1 MSIRVRFAPSPT
13 GALHIGG
20 IRTALYNYLL
30 ARKHGGTFILRI
42 EDTDQMRLVP
52 GAEQY
57 IIDALTWCGLMPDEG
72 VGIGGEYGPYRQS
85 ERKDIYQP
93 FIEQLLANGT
103 AYRAFDTADEIE
115 ALREQ
120 LRTDGHSSLQYD
132 ASTRMRMRNSLSLD
146 ATEVADLLE
155 AGVPYTV
162 RLRINPGEKVVVND
176 LIRGEVTFNTDELD
190 DKVLVKSDG
199 MPTYH
204 LANVVDDY
212 LMRITHVIRGE
223 EWLPSAGH
231 HVLIYQAFGWQ
242 DVAPR
247 FSHLPLILKPD
258 GKGKL
263 SKRDGSRFGIPVF
276 PLSWVGE
283 TESDSFTGF
292 REEGFDPK
300 ALLNFLAL
308 LGWSSGTDQEIF
320 SMAELIALFSLERIN
335 KAGARFDIEKA
346 KWFNQQYLMNTPNE
360 TLAEMIQ
367 PMLASHGH
375 HPDAAWLTQFCGLMK
390 ERVIVLADFWTNGWF
405 LLQCPDTYDKA
416 TIDKKW
422 KPEMLPFFEA
432 LPAILSPLTNAA
444 DMEAA
449 VKTEVAAHQ
458 LKIGD
463 IMPLLR
469 VSLAG
474 SMKGPGVF
482 DMAALLGAKEVVE
495 RLKNAVQHFQA
506 T

>member
-30 ARKHGGTFILRI
+30 ARKHGGTFVLRI
-42 EDTDQMRLVP
+42 EDTDQLRFVP
-52 GAEQY
+52 GAEAY
-57 IIDALTWCGLMPDEG
+57 IINALTWCGLIPDEG
-72 VGIGGEYGPYRQS
+72 VGFGGEYGPYRQS
-85 ERKDIYQP
+85 ERKDIYGP
-93 FIEQLLANGT
+93 FIQQLLDNGM
-103 AYRAFDTADEIE
+103 AYHAFDTAEELE

-120 LRTDGHSSLQYD
+120 LRAEGHSSFQYD

-162 RLRINPGEKVVVND
+162 RLRINSGEKVMVND

-204 LANVVDDY
+204 LANVVDDH

-231 HVLIYQAFGWQ
+231 HVLIYRAFGWS
-242 DVAPR
+242 DTAPS

-258 GKGKL
+258 GGGKL
-263 SKRDGSRFGIPVF
+263 SKRDGLRLGIPVF
-276 PLSWVGE
+276 PLGWVGNTPE
-283 TESDSFTGF
+283 DSFTGF

-320 SMAELIALFSLERIN
+320 SIAELTELFSLDRIN
-335 KAGARFDIEKA
+335 KSGARFDYEKA
-346 KWFNQQYLMNTPNE
+346 KWFNQQYLMHTPNE
-360 TLAEMIQ
+360 VLADLVRPIAAE
-367 PMLASHGH
+367 HGH
-375 HPDAAWLTQFCGLMK
+375 TPDAAWLARFCGLMK
-390 ERVIVLADFWTNGWF
+390 ERVTVLPDFWTKGSF
-405 LLQCPDTYDKA
+405 LFQSPDTYDAA
-416 TIDKKW
+416 TIAKKW
-422 KPEMLPFFEA
+422 KPEMSTLFGA
-432 LPAILSPLTNAA
+432 LPAVFRSATEAA
-444 DMEAA
+444 DIETA
-449 VKTEVAAHQ
+449 VKAAITEHQ
-458 LKIGD
+458 FKLGD
-463 IMPLLR
+463 VMPLLR
-469 VSLAG
+469 IALAG
-474 SMKGPGVF
+474 SMQGPGVF
-482 DMAALLGAKEVVE
+482 DMAALLGSEVAAE
-495 RLKNAVQHFQA
+495 RIEKFLTKM
-506 T
+506 